1 MNTLEN
7 NAFFWQ
13 KLDTLY
19 LSSKLVV
26 DRPKGTCHYKY
37 SNLVYP
43 VDYGYLNDTTGSD
56 QAPIDVFRGTQKSNL
71 IQAVVVSADILKK
84 DCEVKLL
91 VGCTQEEEYAIL
103 EFLNQTEFQRPS
115 WCAAARMCRIG
126 PSTTDTHDLGSD
138 SGIFFCMF
146 RSGWEYSEAGRYRM
160 RKLLL
165 AVCLTLLCGC
175 SSLGS
180 ADRGDLDME
189 RALAH
194 MAEEMR
200 EADVGVL
207 MNAECEDTHVLQQL
221 YDLQLQKGEYALI
234 RGIRAD
240 VSQEAA
246 IFKCNAENRS
256 IIKEKVE
263 ARAAALSASD
273 IPVQIGEKGDYLYIA
288 IGADAVWMRNYL
300 KGL

>member
-1 MNTLEN
+1 
-7 NAFFWQ
+7 
-13 KLDTLY
+13 
-19 LSSKLVV
+19 
-26 DRPKGTCHYKY
+26 
-37 SNLVYP
+37 
-43 VDYGYLNDTTGSD
+43 
-56 QAPIDVFRGTQKSNL
+56 
-71 IQAVVVSADILKK
+71 
-84 DCEVKLL
+84 
-91 VGCTQEEEYAIL
+91 
-103 EFLNQTEFQRPS
+103 
-115 WCAAARMCRIG
+115 
-126 PSTTDTHDLGSD
+126 
-138 SGIFFCMF
+138 
-146 RSGWEYSEAGRYRM
+146 M

-165 AVCLTLLCGC
+165 AVCLTLLGGC

>member
-1 MNTLEN
+1 
-7 NAFFWQ
+7 
-13 KLDTLY
+13 
-19 LSSKLVV
+19 
-26 DRPKGTCHYKY
+26 
-37 SNLVYP
+37 
-43 VDYGYLNDTTGSD
+43 
-56 QAPIDVFRGTQKSNL
+56 
-71 IQAVVVSADILKK
+71 
-84 DCEVKLL
+84 
-91 VGCTQEEEYAIL
+91 
-103 EFLNQTEFQRPS
+103 
-115 WCAAARMCRIG
+115 
-126 PSTTDTHDLGSD
+126 
-138 SGIFFCMF
+138 
-146 RSGWEYSEAGRYRM
+146 M

-240 VSQEAA
+240 VSQEYNKRESGSARRRA
-246 IFKCNAENRS
+246 QRQRHTCADRGKGGLSVHCDRRGCGMDAQLSERF
-256 IIKEKVE
+256 VE
-263 ARAAALSASD
+263 YESD
-273 IPVQIGEKGDYLYIA
+273 KRNLP
-288 IGADAVWMRNYL
+288 AV
-300 KGL
+300 

>member
-1 MNTLEN
+1 
-7 NAFFWQ
+7 
-13 KLDTLY
+13 
-19 LSSKLVV
+19 
-26 DRPKGTCHYKY
+26 
-37 SNLVYP
+37 
-43 VDYGYLNDTTGSD
+43 
-56 QAPIDVFRGTQKSNL
+56 
-71 IQAVVVSADILKK
+71 
-84 DCEVKLL
+84 
-91 VGCTQEEEYAIL
+91 
-103 EFLNQTEFQRPS
+103 
-115 WCAAARMCRIG
+115 
-126 PSTTDTHDLGSD
+126 
-138 SGIFFCMF
+138 
-146 RSGWEYSEAGRYRM
+146 M

-165 AVCLTLLCGC
+165 VVCLTLLCGC

-246 IFKCNAENRS
+246 IFKCNAEY
-256 IIKEKVE
+256 IIFVN
-263 ARAAALSASD
+263 
-273 IPVQIGEKGDYLYIA
+273 GDHL
-288 IGADAVWMRNYL
+288 G
-300 KGL
+300 G

>member
-1 MNTLEN
+1 
-7 NAFFWQ
+7 
-13 KLDTLY
+13 
-19 LSSKLVV
+19 
-26 DRPKGTCHYKY
+26 
-37 SNLVYP
+37 
-43 VDYGYLNDTTGSD
+43 
-56 QAPIDVFRGTQKSNL
+56 
-71 IQAVVVSADILKK
+71 
-84 DCEVKLL
+84 
-91 VGCTQEEEYAIL
+91 
-103 EFLNQTEFQRPS
+103 
-115 WCAAARMCRIG
+115 
-126 PSTTDTHDLGSD
+126 
-138 SGIFFCMF
+138 
-146 RSGWEYSEAGRYRM
+146 M

-207 MNAECEDTHVLQQL
+207 MNAECEDTHVL
-221 YDLQLQKGEYALI
+221 LQLQKGEYALI

>member
-1 MNTLEN
+1 
-7 NAFFWQ
+7 
-13 KLDTLY
+13 
-19 LSSKLVV
+19 
-26 DRPKGTCHYKY
+26 
-37 SNLVYP
+37 
-43 VDYGYLNDTTGSD
+43 
-56 QAPIDVFRGTQKSNL
+56 
-71 IQAVVVSADILKK
+71 
-84 DCEVKLL
+84 
-91 VGCTQEEEYAIL
+91 
-103 EFLNQTEFQRPS
+103 
-115 WCAAARMCRIG
+115 
-126 PSTTDTHDLGSD
+126 
-138 SGIFFCMF
+138 
-146 RSGWEYSEAGRYRM
+146 M

-273 IPVQIGEKGDYLYIA
+273 ISVQIGEKGDYLYIA